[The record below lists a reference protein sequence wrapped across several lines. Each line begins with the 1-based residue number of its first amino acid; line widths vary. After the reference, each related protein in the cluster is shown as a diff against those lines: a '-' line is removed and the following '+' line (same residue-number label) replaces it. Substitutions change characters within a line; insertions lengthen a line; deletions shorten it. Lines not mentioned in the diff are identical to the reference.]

1 MTAKIMDR
9 RKILIV
15 GAGVAGSSLAI
26 RLTASSASPQNFDVV
41 LAEKDK
47 FPRHKLCG
55 EFISPEALMHFQKLD
70 VLEEMF
76 SIGGDHISET
86 VFYSARGRSVSVPSG
101 WFENG
106 SLGALGI
113 SRAEMDLK
121 LLNKAKESGAN
132 VLEETGFTKLLFHGG
147 DGVDATNVCGARL
160 RGKDGNEF
168 DLKADLVIDATGRAR
183 VLARQLRRRSH
194 TPKPK
199 TKFVAFKTHLRNA
212 RVARGVCEI
221 YSFQG
226 GYGGLSWVEDGVT
239 NCCFIIRADTVRAH
253 GNDPGRVWREVFL
266 KNPRAFEAMNAAEPE
281 FDWIAVSI
289 DVFGEKDLT
298 PAPGLISV
306 GDAAAFI
313 DPFTGSG
320 MLMALESSE
329 LLAECVTAD
338 PFSFSQ
344 ISKNYHAAYHRKF
357 GRRLALCKLMRPA
370 SFSPA
375 LAESLIFI
383 LGLNKTLRHFLT
395 KNTRPI
401 QSNGSAD
408 GSFPSK

>member
-1 MTAKIMDR
+1 MIDR

-26 RLTASSASPQNFDVV
+26 RLAASCAPPQNFDVI
-41 LAEKDK
+41 LTEKDK

-55 EFISPEALMHFQKLD
+55 EFISPEALMHFQKLG
-70 VLEEMF
+70 VLDEMF

-86 VFYSARGRSVSVPSG
+86 VFYSARGRSLSVPSG

-121 LLNKAKESGAN
+121 LLNKAKASGAA
-132 VLEETGFTKLLFHGG
+132 VLEETGFTRLLF
-147 DGVDATNVCGARL
+147 DGPQVRGARL
-160 RGKDGNEF
+160 RDKNGKEF
-168 DLKADLVIDATGRAR
+168 DVEADLVIDATGRAR
-183 VLARQLRRRSH
+183 ILARQIRRKLSS
-194 TPKPK
+194 PKPK

-221 YSFQG
+221 YVFQG

-239 NCCFIIRADTVRAH
+239 NCCFIIRADVVRAH

-266 KNPRAFEAMNAAEPE
+266 KNPRAHEAMKTAEPE

-289 DVFGEKDLT
+289 DVFGEKDIT

-329 LLAECVTAD
+329 LLAECLAVE
-338 PFSFSQ
+338 PFAFSQ
-344 ISKNYHAAYHRKF
+344 ISKNYSAAYHKKF

-370 SFSPA
+370 SFSTA
-375 LAESLIFI
+375 LAESVIFI
-383 LGLNKTLRHFLT
+383 LRWNKTLRQFLT
-395 KNTRPI
+395 KNTRPVHVP
-401 QSNGSAD
+401 GSAD
-408 GSFPSK
+408 GPFLSK

>member
-1 MTAKIMDR
+1 MTNRK
-9 RKILIV
+9 KILIV
-15 GAGVAGSSLAI
+15 GGGVAGSSLAI
-26 RLTASSASPQNFDVV
+26 RLAAAGGQPQNFDVV

-55 EFISPEALMHFQKLD
+55 EFISPEALMHFKELD
-70 VLEEMF
+70 LLDEMF
-76 SIGGDHISET
+76 SIGGDHIVET

-121 LLNKAKESGAN
+121 LLNKAKESGAR
-132 VLEETGFTKLLFHGG
+132 VLEETGFIKLLFDGAGG
-147 DGVDATNVCGARL
+147 ADGTDSQKVRGARL
-160 RGKDGNEF
+160 RSKDGNEF
-168 DLKADLVIDATGRAR
+168 DVEADLVIDATGRAR
-183 VLARQLRRRSH
+183 VLARQVRRKVSS
-194 TPKPK
+194 PKPK

-221 YSFQG
+221 YFFHG

-239 NCCFIIRADTVRAH
+239 NCCFIIRADVVRAH

-266 KNPRAFEAMNAAEPE
+266 KNQRAFEAMNAAEPD

-298 PAPGLISV
+298 PAAGLISV

-329 LLAECVTAD
+329 LLAECLAAT
-338 PFSFSQ
+338 PFSFEQ
-344 ISKNYHAAYHRKF
+344 ISRNYRAAYHQKF

-375 LAESLIFI
+375 LAESIIFI
-383 LGLNKTLRHFLT
+383 LRWNKTLRQFLT
-395 KNTRPI
+395 KNTRPVHT
-401 QSNGSAD
+401 
-408 GSFPSK
+408 

>member
-1 MTAKIMDR
+1 MTDR

-26 RLTASSASPQNFDVV
+26 RLASCAPPQNFDIV

-55 EFISPEALMHFQKLD
+55 EFVSPEALMHFQKLG

-121 LLNKAKESGAN
+121 LLNKAKLSGAN
-132 VLEETGFTKLLFHGG
+132 VLEETGFTKLLFHGA
-147 DGVDATNVCGARL
+147 DAQKVCGARL

-168 DLKADLVIDATGRAR
+168 DVEADLVIDATGRAR
-183 VLARQLRRRSH
+183 VLARQIQRSSPLLNP
-194 TPKPK
+194 PKPK

-221 YSFQG
+221 YLFQG
-226 GYGGLSWVEDGVT
+226 GYGGLSWVEDGIT
-239 NCCFIIRADTVRAH
+239 NCCFIIRADVVRAH

-329 LLAECVTAD
+329 LLAECVAERGAAA
-338 PFSFSQ
+338 PFSFEQ
-344 ISKNYHAAYHRKF
+344 ISKNYRAAYHRKF

-375 LAESLIFI
+375 LAESVIFI
-383 LGLNKTLRHFLT
+383 LRWNKTLRQFLT
-395 KNTRPI
+395 KNTRPAH
-401 QSNGSAD
+401 STGSAD
-408 GSFPSK
+408 GSSARSL

>member
-1 MTAKIMDR
+1 MDR

-26 RLTASSASPQNFDVV
+26 RLARSSQNFDVV

-70 VLEEMF
+70 VLDEMF

-86 VFYSARGRSVSVPSG
+86 VFYSASGRSVSVPSG

-121 LLNKAKESGAN
+121 LLNKAKDSGAN
-132 VLEETGFTKLLFHGG
+132 VLEETGFTKLLFHGV
-147 DGVDATNVCGARL
+147 DGSKVRGARL
-160 RGKDGNEF
+160 RDKDGKEF
-168 DLKADLVIDATGRAR
+168 DVEADLVIDATGRAR
-183 VLARQLRRRSH
+183 VLARQIRRKLHS
-194 TPKPK
+194 PKPK

-221 YSFQG
+221 YLFQG

-239 NCCFIIRADTVRAH
+239 NCCFIIRADVVRAH
-253 GNDPGRVWREVFL
+253 GNDPARVWREVFL
-266 KNPRAFEAMNAAEPE
+266 KNPRAFEAMKTAEPE

-329 LLAECVTAD
+329 LLAECVTECRTAD
-338 PFSFSQ
+338 TFSFPQ
-344 ISKNYHAAYHRKF
+344 ISKNYGAAYHRKF

-375 LAESLIFI
+375 LAESVIFI
-383 LGLNKTLRHFLT
+383 LRWNKTLRHFLT
-395 KNTRPI
+395 KNTRPVH
-401 QSNGSAD
+401 
-408 GSFPSK
+408 P